1 MMILCVDPIP
11 QVTAAVHRFDIG
23 RVEFE
28 LSLTKYM
35 SANLSTPQRLSVIIG
50 KVLYS
55 LQDIHPDLNSLVSR
69 PNDSSNSLL
78 IQTIC
83 QKMSQD
89 MIWLFKF
96 PLIQRL
102 TRISLHLIEHLLNAS
117 FRTSQFAVPAK
128 LDQVSMV
135 YAMSR
140 HSTSGLSKKVH

>member
-69 PNDSSNSLL
+69 PNGSSNGLS
-78 IQTIC
+78 IQTIW

-102 TRISLHLIEHLLNAS
+102 TRISLHL
-117 FRTSQFAVPAK
+117 
-128 LDQVSMV
+128 
-135 YAMSR
+135 Y
-140 HSTSGLSKKVH
+140 